1 MMGKTSIVHPL
12 RWLIVLMM
20 SLLWATVG
28 SADALAER
36 GDLEHCGIV
45 AKTPLPDVHP
55 STPVGRT
62 GSWTDTSAWNG
73 NTVVANRE
81 LQLAGAKAGAPPINT
96 PTSIG
101 GRQYSGHALDRMQ
114 QRGYVP
120 SVVEDAITNGTR
132 TPSYGG
138 ASSYYRPVNNVTVIV
153 DDASGRVVTV
163 MGGGR

>member
-1 MMGKTSIVHPL
+1 MTILIRLMLVLLLSLSGPAMGASGDF
-12 RWLIVLMM
+12 
-20 SLLWATVG
+20 G
-28 SADALAER
+28 SSTHA
-36 GDLEHCGIV
+36 
-45 AKTPLPDVHP
+45 AKTGVPGVHP

-81 LQLAGAKAGAPPINT
+81 LQLAGARAGAPPINT

-120 SVVEDAITNGTR
+120 SVVEDAITSGTR

-138 ASSYYRPVNNVTVIV
+138 ASSFYSPANNVTVIV